1 MGWYRI
7 KAVSHMTGIRPELLR
22 MWERRYR
29 LFTPHRSGN
38 RYREYN
44 DEDIQLLQYLRQ
56 QIDQGR
62 SIGELA
68 AQGHEALLLQLA
80 AASPTPP
87 QTPAHSPSL
96 ADALVEAIQGLDLQR
111 LARHL
116 AELTAL
122 IPFTTFLTSLL
133 PAVMHRVGEQCAA
146 GNVPFVCIHLATMLV
161 KQRLL
166 AMLQAT
172 APTTPEAP
180 VLLCACPPGESH
192 ELGLLSFAYL
202 MQRDGWHVA
211 YLGPNLTPNV
221 LLQGCQRLR
230 PALVALSFTREVA
243 TSAMQE
249 LLYDIDT
256 TIAPRYSTVVGGQA
270 IASAYDTLHTHHMRL
285 CPTLAEAQQHSRTV
299 PKARRS
305 TPGLVL
311 A

>member
-22 MWERRYR
+22 MWERRYC

-44 DEDIQLLQYLRQ
+44 DEDVQLLRYVRQ

-68 AQGHEALLLQLA
+68 AQGRDALLLQLTA
-80 AASPTPP
+80 ATVASPQP
-87 QTPAHSPSL
+87 PAHAPSL
-96 ADALVEAIQGLDLQR
+96 ADALVEAIRSLDTQHLT
-111 LARHL
+111 RHL

-122 IPFTTFLTSLL
+122 IPFTTFLTSIL
-133 PAVMHRVGEQCAA
+133 PLVMHRVGEQCAA
-146 GNVPFVCIHLATMLV
+146 GNAPDVCIHLATMLV

-192 ELGLLSFAYL
+192 ELGLLSFAYM
-202 MQRDGWHVA
+202 MQCDGWHIA
-211 YLGPNLTPNV
+211 YLGPNLTPGL

-230 PALVALSFTREVA
+230 PALVALSFTHTA
-243 TSAMQE
+243 SLSAMQE
-249 LLYDIDT
+249 SLHDIDT
-256 TIAPRYSTVVGGQA
+256 TIAPTYPTVVGGQA
-270 IASAYDTLHTHHMRL
+270 IAAGYETLHPRHARL
-285 CPTLAEAQQHSRTV
+285 CSTLAEAQQHSRTV
-299 PKARRS
+299 PRARRS
-305 TPGLVL
+305 

>member
-44 DEDIQLLQYLRQ
+44 DEDVQLLRYLRQ

-68 AQGHEALLLQLA
+68 AQGRDVLLLQLA
-80 AASPTPP
+80 AAAPALP
-87 QTPAHSPSL
+87 QTSVPSPSL
-96 ADALVEAIQGLDLQR
+96 ADAFVDAIQTLDTQH

-122 IPFTTFLTSLL
+122 IPFTTFLTTIL
-133 PAVMHRVGEQCAA
+133 PQAMHRAGEQCAA
-146 GNVPFVCIHLATMLV
+146 GNTPTVCIHLATMLV

-202 MQRDGWHVA
+202 MQCDGWHIA
-211 YLGPNLTPNV
+211 YLGSNLTPSL

-230 PALVALSFTREVA
+230 PGLVALSFTHEAA

-249 LLYDIDT
+249 ALHDIDT
-256 TIAPRYSTVVGGQA
+256 TIASTYPTVVGGQA
-270 IASAYDTLHTHHMRL
+270 IASAYEALHTRHVRL

-299 PKARRS
+299 PSARRS
-305 TPGLVL
+305 

>member
-44 DEDIQLLQYLRQ
+44 DEDIQLLRYLRQ
-56 QIDQGR
+56 QIAQGR

-68 AQGHEALLLQLA
+68 AQGREALLLQLTA
-80 AASPTPP
+80 AAPASP

-96 ADALVEAIQGLDLQR
+96 ADTLVDAIQTLDTQH

-122 IPFTTFLTSLL
+122 IPFTTFLTSIL
-133 PAVMHRVGEQCAA
+133 PPVMHRVGEQCAA
-146 GNVPFVCIHLATMLV
+146 GDAPAVCIHLATMLV

-202 MQRDGWHVA
+202 MQCDGWHIA
-211 YLGPNLTPNV
+211 YLGPNLTPSL
-221 LLQGCQRLR
+221 LLQGCQRLH
-230 PALVALSFTREVA
+230 PALVALSFTHRA
-243 TSAMQE
+243 TPSAMQE
-249 LLYDIDT
+249 ALHDIDT
-256 TIAPRYSTVVGGQA
+256 TIAPTYPTVVGGQA
-270 IASAYDTLHTHHMRL
+270 IASAYETLHTHHVRL
-285 CPTLAEAQQHSRTV
+285 YPTLAEAQQHSRTV
-299 PKARRS
+299 PSARRS
-305 TPGLVL
+305 